1 MIFLESTKIFT
12 QLIYAI
18 FAAKPVT
25 MLKSMT
31 GYGQQTGVFNG
42 KQIVVEVRTL
52 NSKNLDANLRL
63 PTGYRELEPEIRA
76 LLQNRIERG
85 KTDLFLTLQSDQNF
99 SEYKVNQA
107 LARHYLAEVRKLA
120 VEENIQMSPEILAS
134 VLRFPDV
141 IQQEST
147 VISDDEKSFILGLL
161 IQAIEKLNDYRM
173 AEGNTLEQDFRQ
185 RISLIIDL
193 LEQVEPYE
201 QKRIEDIRQRLQLDL
216 AQLEQRIQI
225 DSNRFE
231 QEVIYYLEKIDF
243 TEEKIRLKKHC
254 LDFLATMSEENSQ
267 GRKLG
272 FISQEIGREI
282 NTLGSKAYNADIQ
295 KIVVEMKN
303 ELEKVKEQLLNIL

>member
-1 MIFLESTKIFT
+1 MIFLKSTKILP
-12 QLIYAI
+12 QLLYAI
-18 FAAKPVT
+18 FAAKPIS

-31 GYGQQTGVFNG
+31 GYGQQTDYFNG
-42 KQIVVEVRTL
+42 KQISVELRTL
-52 NSKNLDANLRL
+52 NSRSLDANLRL
-63 PTGYRELEPEIRA
+63 PTGYRELEPEIRTM
-76 LLQNRIERG
+76 LQNKVERG
-85 KTDLFLTLQSDQNF
+85 KTDLYLSIQAEQNF
-99 SEYKVNQA
+99 SEYKVNHA
-107 LARHYLAEVRKLA
+107 LAKHYLNEVSKIASESGL
-120 VEENIQMSPEILAS
+120 ELTSEIFAS

-141 IQQEST
+141 IQQDSSS
-147 VISDDEKSFILGLL
+147 VSDDEKLFILQLL
-161 IQAIEKLNDYRM
+161 SAGIDKLDRHR
-173 AEGNTLEQDFRQ
+173 ASEGKVLEQDFAG
-185 RISLIIDL
+185 RINLIMQY
-193 LEQVEPYE
+193 LEQIEPLE

-216 AQLEQRIQI
+216 AQLEQRMQI

-254 LDFLATMSEENSQ
+254 LDFLKTMSEEIAQ